1 MKLLLKWINNV
12 VAFALV
18 SLLFLCCSPNKTN
31 YEPGVEAITGVVNSM
46 TELMVND
53 VTNPPLAA
61 RFFAYTMLAGYEV
74 VSKNDSSVQSFIGK
88 LNNYPVIPKPTIKNY
103 SWRLAAICAMLQ
115 TASALQPSGK
125 LLQVKLKAVTDSCYQ
140 KGMTQ
145 KMIDSSTAYATI
157 ISTAILAYAKTD
169 GYRNISNFIRYT
181 PQQKEGFWYPT
192 PPGFFS
198 AVEPYFNRVRSFSF
212 DSAAQFKPLPPVQY
226 NSNKTAAFYKLTK
239 AVYAAHDSLTEE
251 QKIMAAFWDCNPFAL
266 EDEGHLKIG
275 VKKISPGAHWIGI
288 TGIVCKAKG
297 VSFSKALLVHT
308 VLGITLLDAFLSCWD
323 EKYRSNRIRP
333 ESAIRKF
340 IDPGWK
346 PFLQTPPFP
355 EYPSGHSVISGAAA
369 EILTHYFGDDVAFTD
384 TTEVAYGA
392 GTRQFKSFRLAANEA
407 ALSRFYG
414 GIHFMDAID
423 NGLVEGRKIGVHVIE
438 KVAIL

>member
-1 MKLLLKWINNV
+1 MKVLVRWTNNV
-12 VAFALV
+12 VAFAV
-18 SLLFLCCSPNKTN
+18 MSALLLCCSPNKTN

-74 VSKNDSSVQSFIGK
+74 ASQNDSSVKSFMGK

-103 SWRLAAICAMLQ
+103 SWQLASICAMLQ

-125 LLQVKLKAVTDSCYQ
+125 LLQPKIKAVTDSCYQ

-157 ISTAILAYAKTD
+157 ISKAILAYAKTD
-169 GYRNISNFIRYT
+169 GYRNISNYIRYT
-181 PQQKEGFWYPT
+181 PQQREGFWYPT

-198 AVEPYFNRVRSFSF
+198 AVEPYFNRIRSFSF
-212 DSAAQFKPLPPVQY
+212 DSAAQFKPLPPAQY
-226 NSNKTAAFYKLTK
+226 NINKTAAFYKLTK

-251 QKIMAAFWDCNPFAL
+251 QKMMAAFWDCNPFAL

-297 VSFSKALLVHT
+297 VSFSKALLIHT

-369 EILTHYFGDDVAFTD
+369 EILTYYFGDDVGFTD
-384 TTEVAYGA
+384 TTEVQYGA
-392 GTRQFKSFRLAANEA
+392 GTRRFTSFRLAANEA

-423 NGLVEGRKIGVHVIE
+423 NGLIEGRKIGVHVIE
-438 KVAIL
+438 KVNIP

>member
-1 MKLLLKWINNV
+1 
-12 VAFALV
+12 
-18 SLLFLCCSPNKTN
+18 
-31 YEPGVEAITGVVNSM
+31 
-46 TELMVND
+46 
-53 VTNPPLAA
+53 
-61 RFFAYTMLAGYEV
+61 
-74 VSKNDSSVQSFIGK
+74 
-88 LNNYPVIPKPTIKNY
+88 
-103 SWRLAAICAMLQ
+103 
-115 TASALQPSGK
+115 
-125 LLQVKLKAVTDSCYQ
+125 
-140 KGMTQ
+140 
-145 KMIDSSTAYATI
+145 
-157 ISTAILAYAKTD
+157 
-169 GYRNISNFIRYT
+169 
-181 PQQKEGFWYPT
+181 
-192 PPGFFS
+192 
-198 AVEPYFNRVRSFSF
+198 
-212 DSAAQFKPLPPVQY
+212 
-226 NSNKTAAFYKLTK
+226 
-239 AVYAAHDSLTEE
+239 
-251 QKIMAAFWDCNPFAL
+251 MAAFWDCNPFAL

-288 TGIVCKAKG
+288 TGIVCKAKS

-384 TTEVAYGA
+384 TTEVPYGA

-423 NGLVEGRKIGVHVIE
+423 NGLIEGRKIGVHVIE
-438 KVAIL
+438 KVTIP